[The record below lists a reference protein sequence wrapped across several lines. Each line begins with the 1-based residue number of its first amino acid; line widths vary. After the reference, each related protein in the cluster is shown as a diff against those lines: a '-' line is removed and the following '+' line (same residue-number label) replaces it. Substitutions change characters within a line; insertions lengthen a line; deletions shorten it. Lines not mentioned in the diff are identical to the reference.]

1 MLWVSEILHQN
12 PRRFKSPILFYVQY
26 MCMLMQR
33 YALAETKV
41 FSTSKSHTSLW
52 HIFENPSLWSSTEQS
67 FISPSYITNLIYLF
81 VLSQQQA
88 MMKKNRDK
96 KDKNS
101 IIYFFITF
109 YYILLFVFKYV
120 KFFFFWNFRSI
131 VAFIPVTIQ
140 KKQTHSFAWHQMSII
155 LLASQVVLLYRLCV
169 LGAHG
174 QIRSVD
180 WIY

>member
-33 YALAETKV
+33 YTLAETKV

-101 IIYFFITF
+101 IIYFLLHFIIF
-109 YYILLFVFKYV
+109 YCLFLNMLN
-120 KFFFFWNFRSI
+120 FFFWNFRSI

-169 LGAHG
+169 LGAHV